1 MNSLIFLRSKSFIS
15 FVLFGFLITLLSN
28 SLLILLLFIV
38 PLGLATFISQ
48 TIHAYLGY
56 VANKYKVFKR
66 KGDPISYILL
76 VIFSWIIQ
84 WVLIKTITS
93 LGFTSNISVLIA
105 IPFMVTFSFLS
116 QKFIIFK

>member
-66 KGDPISYILL
+66 RGDPISYILL

>member
-28 SLLILLLFIV
+28 SLLILILFIL

>member
-1 MNSLIFLRSKSFIS
+1 MNNFRFIKSKSFIS
-15 FVLFGFLITLLSN
+15 FVIFGFLITLLSN
-28 SLLILLLFIV
+28 SLLVLMLFIF

-56 VANKYKVFKR
+56 LANRYQVFKR
-66 KGDPISYILL
+66 TGNPTSYSLL
-76 VIFSWIIQ
+76 VILSWIIQ
-84 WVLIKTITS
+84 WLLIKTISS
-93 LGFTSNISVLIA
+93 LGFSSSLAVLIA

>member
-1 MNSLIFLRSKSFIS
+1 MNSLIFLRSKSFIN

-28 SLLILLLFIV
+28 SLLILILFIL